1 MSNKTLFNSDHLPIL
16 KKQLHT
22 IFDQLTFAE
31 IIQGNATEK
40 NTWLSICAQAVGY
53 GDWDDL
59 KAQAVTHHE
68 PTHNILFNQA
78 SIIPFIQS
86 VRVSLGEHIDNIEG
100 FTHVILRNLTT
111 EELNAMN
118 GNKEELPP
126 LPKAPT
132 SYTLELG
139 PNTAYA
145 RDLLDWLWPR
155 TKNHQVD
162 PINTQYLAHMKEK
175 RMSLSKS
182 QAKERAFDVYPH
194 SGMLIRDILE
204 QLISEN
210 YLELNDDQRCVTFT
224 RKGLNYLNGKMT
236 HEYDDQWK
244 EWFKAFAAHL
254 KKIPYRYI
262 KIDWTPYIDLY
273 ARGMSPI
280 EAAKSLEWSECYTQ
294 AHSEIQS
301 AIKHQLDIHLPLY
314 PKERYLQFTPRIFLT
329 PELTSNKVTD
339 IHFEFIGP
347 DWAKPNGNPKT
358 KRFWPNKRYVSVYLD
373 TSPKSRGWYA
383 VIPDEV
389 DCFQVS
395 YKWTSQSHSFA
406 SVTHH
411 MTYQLEPNI
420 ECAQDWLY
428 GNECMKHSDSSKLAM
443 AADEYSFNHLE
454 CLTHGKHLTKEE
466 IVALDRF
473 KAGITSIHIDEN
485 GVIIHE
491 ERTLTASNSFACV
504 GIIL

>member
-1 MSNKTLFNSDHLPIL
+1 
-16 KKQLHT
+16 
-22 IFDQLTFAE
+22 
-31 IIQGNATEK
+31 
-40 NTWLSICAQAVGY
+40 
-53 GDWDDL
+53 DDL

-155 TKNHQVD
+155 TKNYQVD

-182 QAKERAFDVYPH
+182 QAKERALDVYPH

-254 KKIPYRYI
+254 KKIPYR
-262 KIDWTPYIDLY
+262 
-273 ARGMSPI
+273 
-280 EAAKSLEWSECYTQ
+280 
-294 AHSEIQS
+294 
-301 AIKHQLDIHLPLY
+301 
-314 PKERYLQFTPRIFLT
+314 
-329 PELTSNKVTD
+329 
-339 IHFEFIGP
+339 
-347 DWAKPNGNPKT
+347 
-358 KRFWPNKRYVSVYLD
+358 
-373 TSPKSRGWYA
+373 
-383 VIPDEV
+383 
-389 DCFQVS
+389 
-395 YKWTSQSHSFA
+395 
-406 SVTHH
+406 
-411 MTYQLEPNI
+411 
-420 ECAQDWLY
+420 
-428 GNECMKHSDSSKLAM
+428 
-443 AADEYSFNHLE
+443 
-454 CLTHGKHLTKEE
+454 
-466 IVALDRF
+466 
-473 KAGITSIHIDEN
+473 
-485 GVIIHE
+485 
-491 ERTLTASNSFACV
+491 
-504 GIIL
+504 

>member
-1 MSNKTLFNSDHLPIL
+1 MSSKTILNSDHLPIL

-22 IFDQLTFAE
+22 ILNQLTDAE
-31 IIQGNATEK
+31 IISNSPIKK
-40 NTWLSICAQAVGY
+40 NTWLSICAQAIGY
-53 GDWDDL
+53 SDWDDL
-59 KAQAVTHHE
+59 KAQTVTHHVSA
-68 PTHNILFNQA
+68 HNIVFNQV

-100 FTHVILRNLTT
+100 FACVILRNLTP
-111 EELNAMN
+111 EERNAMN
-118 GNKEELPP
+118 GKEGDLPP

-139 PNTAYA
+139 PNTVYA
-145 RDLLDWLWPR
+145 SDLLDWLWPT
-155 TKNHQVD
+155 TKNHQVA
-162 PINTQYLAHMKEK
+162 PINNHYLEHVKEK
-175 RMSLSKS
+175 RINLSKPQVKKRS
-182 QAKERAFDVYPH
+182 LDVYPR
-194 SGMLIRDILE
+194 SGMLVRDILG
-204 QLISEN
+204 QLVSEG
-210 YLELNDDQRCVTFT
+210 YLEFNDTQTCVSFT
-224 RKGLNYLNGKMT
+224 QKGFNYLNGKMT
-236 HEYDDQWK
+236 NEYDSEWK
-244 EWFKAFAAHL
+244 GWFKAFVAHI

-262 KIDWTPYIDLY
+262 KIDWTPYIYLY
-273 ARGMSPI
+273 SRGMSPI
-280 EAAKSLEWSECYTQ
+280 EAAKNLEWSECYTQ
-294 AHSEIQS
+294 AHSEIRS
-301 AIKHQLDIHLPLY
+301 ALKHQLNINLPLY

-395 YKWTSQSHSFA
+395 YKWTSRSHSFS

-428 GNECMKHSDSSKLAM
+428 GNECMKHSDSSKPAM

-466 IVALDRF
+466 IIALDRF

-485 GVIIHE
+485 GVTIHE